1 MNKISKEYIMHILVT
16 VDSDKELNEAITNKA
31 AKAAEQSIYK
41 DIVIDEI
48 GEDVTCE
55 CTLWEEV

>member
-1 MNKISKEYIMHILVT
+1 MHILVT